1 MKLSN
6 VKIATVSEVQSGTS
20 KTTGKPWASRA
31 VLLSFE
37 DELGENYLSAAVDAD
52 VWERL
57 GFEQGQ
63 TVDLFLRC
71 RTKRFNNNFLANDI
85 RIVEQPNS

>member
-6 VKIATVSEVQSGTS
+6 VKIAAVSEVQSGIS

-31 VLLSFE
+31 VLLNFE
-37 DELGENYLSAAVDAD
+37 DETGENYLSAAVDAE
-52 VWERL
+52 VWQRL

-63 TVDLFLRC
+63 TVDLCLRC
-71 RTKRFNNNFLANDI
+71 RTKRFNNNFIANDI
-85 RIVEQPNS
+85 RIVEQSNA

>member
-20 KTTGKPWASRA
+20 KTTGKRWSSRA
-31 VLLSFE
+31 VLLAFE
-37 DELGENYLSAAVDAD
+37 DETGENYLSAAVDAD

-57 GFEQGQ
+57 GFEEGQ

-85 RIVEQPNS
+85 RLIEQPNS

>member
-6 VKIATVSEVQSGTS
+6 VKIAAVSEVQSGIS

-31 VLLSFE
+31 ILLAFE
-37 DELGENYLSAAVDAD
+37 DETGENYLSAAVDAE
-52 VWERL
+52 VWQRL

-63 TVDLFLRC
+63 TVDLSLRC
-71 RTKRFNNNFLANDI
+71 RTKRFNNNFIANDI
-85 RIVEQPNS
+85 RIVEQPNA